1 MKVSHLINPVHL
13 YKNRWRISIRAEKA
27 VAKFLDSDFGP
38 AITSAIETIP
48 AFDNQ
53 RRLAQLKD
61 RHLGQRCFIIGNGPS
76 LLVQDLDRLKKE
88 ITFASNR
95 IYLAFD
101 QTGWRPTY
109 YTVIDILVAEQYA
122 QTISTLPLKKIL
134 SSDIRFAMPFVK
146 DVTWVHSLDNPTI
159 EDDKVNPLFSHN
171 LRMGAYGGWTVI
183 YLQLQIAFYMG
194 IREVYLLGVDFNYEI
209 PTPSG
214 EMSIHGPVIKQQGQ
228 QNHFHPDYR
237 KPGER
242 WTMPRPDIQYRAFLS
257 AKKAFELQGGK
268 IYNASRTT
276 FLDVYSLVDFDEIV
290 PG

>member
-1 MKVSHLINPVHL
+1 MKVSHLINPAYL
-13 YKNRWRISIRAEKA
+13 YNNRWRISIRAEKA
-27 VAKFLDSDFGP
+27 VAKILDTDFGP
-38 AITSAIETIP
+38 AISSAIESIP
-48 AFDNQ
+48 IFDNQ

-76 LLVQDLDRLKKE
+76 LRMQDLDRLKKE

-101 QTGWRPTY
+101 QTEWRPTY
-109 YTVIDILVAEQYA
+109 YTVIDVLVAEQYA
-122 QTISTLPLKKIL
+122 QIISTLPLKKIF

-146 DVTWVHSLDNPTI
+146 GVTWVHTI
-159 EDDKVNPLFSHN
+159 ENLIKENNVNPLFSNN
-171 LRMGAYGGWTVI
+171 LRIGAYGGWTVI

-209 PTPSG
+209 PSPSG
-214 EMSIHGPVIKQQGQ
+214 EMSIHGPVVKQQDQ

-237 KPGER
+237 EPGER

-276 FLDVYSLVDFDEIV
+276 LLDVYSLVDFDEIL
-290 PG
+290 PS